1 MRKQNLAGLS
11 NEKIKELIDSM
22 RKGLEVA
29 KEGSEEAKIFKTS
42 IDRALEELTRRQQKK
57 DAPPVPGN
65 TKPAQEMEVPI
76 AMAKPTSPPTP
87 QKSATQSK
95 DSERKEPEHV
105 MFTDILTKT
114 AAPTIEIVLA
124 DGRIK
129 EMSEAQLKRKA
140 IDYFRDV
147 LRSNFTIDN
156 YHHSTQ
162 FLNCIRF
169 LIGLYK
175 FGNDILPHMTLHPT
189 FNQCGEAMQGRSMEL
204 YEHMRH
210 IYEKY
215 KDS

>member
-1 MRKQNLAGLS
+1 MKWLLDAKQKYLDGLPAVTDPNRRRLIQIGLDAVQEEINL
-11 NEKIKELIDSM
+11 
-22 RKGLEVA
+22 
-29 KEGSEEAKIFKTS
+29 
-42 IDRALEELTRRQQKK
+42 RRQQKK
-57 DAPPVPGN
+57 DVPPVPGN
-65 TKPAQEMEVPI
+65 TKPAQEREVPI
-76 AMAKPTSPPTP
+76 GRAKPTSPPTP

-95 DSERKEPEHV
+95 DPERKEPEHV

-162 FLNCIRF
+162 FLNCVRF

-189 FNQCGEAMQGRSMEL
+189 FNQCGEQMQGRSLEL
-204 YEHMRH
+204 YEHMRQ